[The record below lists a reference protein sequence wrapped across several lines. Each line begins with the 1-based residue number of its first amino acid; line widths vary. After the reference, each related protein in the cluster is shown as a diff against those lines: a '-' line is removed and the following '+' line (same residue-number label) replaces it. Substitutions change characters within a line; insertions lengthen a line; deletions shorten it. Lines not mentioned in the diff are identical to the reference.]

1 MSSTVRRFQ
10 KTNMSSYPF
19 FEGGEFNFHVAQN
32 YTSEV
37 LFAGTN
43 IGGAKFETDVSE
55 FRFGDPRG
63 YFSTTEDLETAYDTD
78 DELSRC
84 VAKRQSSKPR
94 ESSHVQRS
102 DRVWVQ

>member
-1 MSSTVRRFQ
+1 M
-10 KTNMSSYPF
+10 
-19 FEGGEFNFHVAQN
+19 AQN

-78 DELSRC
+78 DE
-84 VAKRQSSKPR
+84 SSSNAIASGLPTPYVRLIGRKALVFNERLPTVCKVR
-94 ESSHVQRS
+94 KILADSG
-102 DRVWVQ
+102 